1 MINFQARQNKT
12 KQYAIGAT
20 VAVVMIAMWI
30 SLPLMSNSSLDSSVT
45 AGNPFKS
52 KVADIGLL
60 GSDISSEGGAPGSPL
75 SGEMIYNP
83 ATSGENIASSLF
95 QSGPGGDEPADASA
109 AAPASGAPA
118 SAGVSAPAPGGSA
131 SAGDPGLASAGKLR
145 AAASITGGNS
155 NSMTAGGLHNKFF
168 GSGNNKAE
176 FAPVAPADLK
186 KPSVV
191 DKKNALAAVL
201 SDSAKKSELSAK
213 TPSMD
218 EARGG
223 ASAAFGSGGTG
234 AKSMDLDGA
243 AEQAA
248 VLSGLK
254 MGEAAQDLKKNDPNL
269 NKTKVTPPTPKDVTN
284 KDDEMKQQMK
294 MMIIQMVLKMV
305 LGAVFGA
312 AA

>member
-1 MINFQARQNKT
+1 MINFQAKQNKT
-12 KQYAIGAT
+12 KQYAIGAS

-60 GSDISSEGGAPGSPL
+60 GSDISSEAGAPGSPL

-95 QSGPGGDEPADASA
+95 QSGPGGDEPTDGSA
-109 AAPASGAPA
+109 ASSASGVSA
-118 SAGVSAPAPGGSA
+118 SAGVSAPAPGVSA
-131 SAGDPGLASAGKLR
+131 SAGAPGPAGKLR
-145 AAASITGGNS
+145 AAASITAGNS
-155 NSMTAGGLHNKFF
+155 NSMTAGGLHSKFF

-176 FAPVAPADLK
+176 FAPVAPADMK
-186 KPSVV
+186 KPPVV
-191 DKKNALAAVL
+191 DKKNSLASVL
-201 SDSAKKSELSAK
+201 NDSSKKSELAAK
-213 TPSMD
+213 MPSMD

-234 AKSMDLDGA
+234 AKSMDLNGA

-248 VLSGLK
+248 VMSGLK
-254 MGEAAQDLKKNDPNL
+254 MGEAAQDLKRNDPNL
-269 NKTKVTPPTPKDVTN
+269 SKSKVTPPTPKDVTD
-284 KDDEMKQQMK
+284 KDEEMKQQMK

-312 AA
+312 VA